1 MIEIGSIAYLNGGS
15 KKYNHILNQ
24 KIDSNV

>member
-24 KIDSNV
+24 ENR